1 MKERRAT
8 VRPEDD
14 RGTTRMRASGNPR
27 AVSGT
32 APLQLRAFPSRR
44 LPDHLREITRRLVGP
59 SPTRGDC
66 PPAASSG
73 QARPGGRAVVPG
85 PSTRRSS
92 TMDVGP
98 ISDPPDRA
106 TWQCAARNAPVSG
119 SALVVVGCSSS
130 RVSCLQMKVNEL
142 TTRKGDCGR
151 PERPIGEP
159 ATCSPAPSGHGTF
172 AAARSH
178 ARVVAAR
185 STLRSQP
192 AAANIEA

>member
-1 MKERRAT
+1 MFAACAVRRVRGCAGHRAGISRALAERLRTCSRDVFRASSGESMKERRAA

-66 PPAASSG
+66 PPPASSG
-73 QARPGGRAVVPG
+73 QTRPGGRAVVPG
-85 PSTRRSS
+85 PSARRSS

-106 TWQCAARNAPVSG
+106 TWQCTARNAPVSG
-119 SALVVVGCSSS
+119 SAVVVCSNS
-130 RVSCLQMKVNEL
+130 RVSCLQMMR
-142 TTRKGDCGR
+142 T
-151 PERPIGEP
+151 
-159 ATCSPAPSGHGTF
+159 S
-172 AAARSH
+172 
-178 ARVVAAR
+178 
-185 STLRSQP
+185 
-192 AAANIEA
+192 